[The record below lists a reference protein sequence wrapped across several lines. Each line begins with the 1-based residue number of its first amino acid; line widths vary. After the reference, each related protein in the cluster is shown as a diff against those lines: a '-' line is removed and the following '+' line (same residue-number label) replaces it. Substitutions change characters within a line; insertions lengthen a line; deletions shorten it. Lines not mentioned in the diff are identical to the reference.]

1 MENNIISKELLSK
14 VLGKNITDLEV
25 CLTSTSRLLI
35 TTIPNSIVYT
45 TDDSE
50 YAKWINI
57 YELANKCKSYT
68 VKQTGWTLQSYT
80 NERGSGICRIK
91 VGDGQELN
99 KLIAPS
105 EPESIFKACE
115 WVLNAK

>member
-1 MENNIISKELLSK
+1 MENNIISKELLSEI
-14 VLGKNITDLEV
+14 LNKNITDLEI

-35 TTIPNSIVYT
+35 TTVPNSVVYI

-57 YELANKCKSYT
+57 HELASKCKEWLISNRYVT
-68 VKQTGWTLQSYT
+68 HSIRNLKEYIVYL
-80 NERGSGICRIK
+80 SGDFKI
-91 VGDGQELN
+91 
-99 KLIAPS
+99 PS
-105 EPESIFKACE
+105 EDFRANTEPEAIFNACE